1 MGRPSKLT
9 EEVQKRIENA
19 IAGGNYY
26 EAACKS
32 AGIDYQ
38 TFRNWMKEGEAISN
52 GSQKKTRSNKKYF
65 EFFEVVQA
73 AEARAEIRVVSQW
86 QRQIPNNWQAARDFL
101 ARRFPDR
108 WKPRDEQEIV
118 GDGAQVIIHLP
129 DNGRGDSNP

>member
-9 EEVQKRIENA
+9 KEVQKKIETA

-26 EAACKS
+26 EAACNY

-38 TFRNWMKEGEAISN
+38 TFRNWIKAGEEVAS
-52 GSQKKTRSNKKYF
+52 GEKRKTKNSKKYL

-73 AEARAEIRVVSQW
+73 AEARAEVRIVAQW

-108 WKPRDEQEIV
+108 WKPRDEQELV
-118 GDGAQVIIHLP
+118 GEGSQVHIYIP
-129 DNGRGDSNP
+129 DNGRGDSQ